1 MKRKHG
7 HILATAPQLAQAP
20 ACRLGSVARAAVA
33 DGAYVQSLQDASKVH
48 PAHGERDAHRIFQKY
63 WLSLR
68 VPISDLMVGPFDGGD
83 LVSIPHYKARHLKAS
98 HGCLFFLSGE
108 SQIEFS
114 SSSTGFDLSLPAQL
128 PAHQVQDMVKYL
140 LQKHPENLL
149 GGECLVEGPRRC
161 QEFWDMFEAYQPNHA
176 VYIHHKDH
184 SRVIP
189 VCVHGDKGR
198 TLKKSPVA
206 CYSWEA
212 VWGLPAHLRNSPEEG
227 HLKKRTHDK
236 YDTGRLGLL
245 CCERPAREETDEA
258 AAACTIKRRRL
269 SGNADEKIQAHNSL
283 GTPDYTCFVVFGG
296 HF

>member
-108 SQIEFS
+108 IKLS
-114 SSSTGFDLSLPAQL
+114 SVAHQLVLIFLFQPSCLPIRFKTWSSTCCRSTQRICWVENVLWKALAGAKSFGICSRHTSRTMLSTYIT
-128 PAHQVQDMVKYL
+128 KTI
-140 LQKHPENLL
+140 PE
-149 GGECLVEGPRRC
+149 
-161 QEFWDMFEAYQPNHA
+161 
-176 VYIHHKDH
+176 
-184 SRVIP
+184 
-189 VCVHGDKGR
+189 
-198 TLKKSPVA
+198 
-206 CYSWEA
+206 
-212 VWGLPAHLRNSPEEG
+212 
-227 HLKKRTHDK
+227 
-236 YDTGRLGLL
+236 
-245 CCERPAREETDEA
+245 
-258 AAACTIKRRRL
+258 
-269 SGNADEKIQAHNSL
+269 
-283 GTPDYTCFVVFGG
+283 
-296 HF
+296 